1 MFLDLST
8 IIKEPISDAIK
19 ELPFLGL
26 KPYMNSFY
34 NSGECL
40 YLEIQ
45 NVQTCIAEKW
55 YILYFEHI
63 SNWII
68 DKTSIGNELTSK
80 EVDISTEKEKQ
91 DTRKMQFHFKIN
103 GVDIEKSKDIVSV
116 DQRRRFQIKY
126 WRVCRTRRQRT
137 WIL

>member
-1 MFLDLST
+1 MLVFENT
-8 IIKEPISDAIK
+8 GTNEV
-19 ELPFLGL
+19 
-26 KPYMNSFY
+26 
-34 NSGECL
+34 SGTSEFFP
-40 YLEIQ
+40 
-45 NVQTCIAEKW
+45 N
-55 YILYFEHI
+55 ILYYEHI

-68 DKTSIGNELTSK
+68 DKTSIGNEITSK

-91 DTRKMQFHFKIN
+91 DTRKTQFHFKIN